1 MTDIDTTHN
10 TGQSASGE
18 PAEGR
23 DPVPDVVDWLLGL
36 VAAVIGLVLIAVS
49 ALLYTRV
56 DSALIADTVTAE
68 GVQLEGLTP
77 AEAVT
82 AAEPLVDWLAVGVGT
97 TGLGLVAGAVAF
109 VAVRRRTRRRVSRE
123 GGTTATVLACAVYG
137 AAVATLLSFLPGST
151 VAGGAAAAYVHD
163 GDSGTRVG
171 AAAGLVGVALTVP
184 LLLFLVVGLLA
195 GASAIGQS
203 AGGAVLAGLVIG
215 AELLALG
222 ISAALGAL
230 GGFLAARF
238 V

>member
-1 MTDIDTTHN
+1 VTDIDTTHN
-10 TGQSASGE
+10 TGQSASGK

-23 DPVPDVVDWLLGL
+23 DPIPDVVDWLLGL

-97 TGLGLVAGAVAF
+97 TGLGLGAVAF